1 MPTISIIGANGML
14 GTGITDYLHSRYFD
28 LIEINRLDSSRYS
41 ASRHIRFN
49 VANSDVSELVNQL
62 PSNSILV
69 NCAGVIKHKIDPSKP
84 SSIYEAIRINSVFPI
99 VLANACQKKNI
110 SIIQVA
116 TDCVYSGRIGNYS
129 EESEKDPQDIYGLTK
144 SAGEFDS
151 ENTMTLRCSLIGRE
165 RSSQLELLEW
175 VLSHPKGGTINGF
188 TNHFW
193 NGVTVLDIAKFVE
206 GSVLQ
211 EFFNSGIHHFVPADS
226 MSKHE
231 LIKAICSNFGRD
243 DLQLVELKAAEA
255 VNRVLTTT
263 NPDLNSQIWSLAQY
277 NQVPA
282 ISDLLENYAL
292 SLKKN
297 G

>member
-14 GTGITDYLHSRYFD
+14 GAGITDYLHSRNFD
-28 LIEINRLDSSRYS
+28 LIEINRLESSHYS
-41 ASRHIRFN
+41 VSGHIRFN
-49 VANSDVSELVNQL
+49 AARSDVSELVNLL
-62 PSNSILV
+62 PSNSILI
-69 NCAGVIKHKIDPSKP
+69 NCAGVIKHKIDPSRP
-84 SSIYEAIRINSVFPI
+84 SSIYEAIRVNSVFPI
-99 VLANACQKKNI
+99 VLANACQEKNI
-110 SIIQVA
+110 SIIQIA

-144 SAGEFDS
+144 SAGEVEFD
-151 ENTMTLRCSLIGRE
+151 NLMTLRCSLVGRE
-165 RSSQLELLEW
+165 RSSQLEFLEW
-175 VLSHPKGGTINGF
+175 VLSHPKGSSINGF

-206 GSVLQ
+206 GSVSQ
-211 EFFNSGIHHFVPADS
+211 KFFKSGIHHFVPADS
-226 MSKHE
+226 MSKHD
-231 LIKAICSNFGRD
+231 LIKEVCSNFGRD
-243 DLQLVELKAAEA
+243 DLQLVELEAAEG

-277 NQVPA
+277 NRVPA
-282 ISDLLENYAL
+282 ISELLGNYAL